1 MSYNRVG
8 SDVSEH
14 SDRRN
19 PLERFLGIFTEVR
32 AGEGGLT
39 LAMSFLVFLLLAAY
53 YLMRPVREALI
64 LQQGGAEAKA
74 YLSAVMAVLLYF
86 LVQGYARMVSR
97 YERTRLITVVTFI
110 FVGCLVVFWILSRLG
125 VPYLGYAFFV
135 WVGIFSV
142 MVVAQF
148 WSYAND
154 VYSNEAGKRL
164 FPLVGFGGM
173 LGAFVGADISDRLM
187 DFINVYEM
195 LLIAAVILVGCI
207 VITNLIS
214 LKVWGRQQIR
224 VGQQS
229 LEAWLGER
237 KERKEREKLAFG
249 VLKEHKYLWYI
260 AMLILVLNLVNTT
273 GEYILGRM
281 VEGFGAEQVELA
293 VSEAKAAGTSLR
305 WEDRELGPPD
315 SPEARDEFVQSTIG
329 KFYAG
334 FFRWMNLL
342 GMFLQLFV
350 VGRLVQ
356 YGGIRAGLYWLPII
370 ALGTYGLVFMLPILK
385 YVRIGKIFENASDYS
400 INKTTVQMLFLPTSR
415 DIKYKAKQV
424 TDSFFQRV
432 GDVASALLVFVGTM
446 ILHLDVRGFA
456 FVNILFIVGWFFIV
470 RGIVSE
476 HREIEAGNRPELTG
490 EEEEPLAA

>member
-1 MSYNRVG
+1 LAAAVKLSYNRFG
-8 SDVSEH
+8 SYVTEL

-19 PLERFLGIFTEVR
+19 PLERFLGIFTEVH

-39 LAMSFLVFLLLAAY
+39 LAMAFLIFLLLAAY

-64 LQQGGAEAKA
+64 LQQGGAEVKS

-86 LVQGYARMVSR
+86 LVQGYAKMVSR

-173 LGAFVGADISDRLM
+173 LGAFVGADFSDRLM
-187 DFINVYEM
+187 EFVNVYEM
-195 LLIAAVILVGCI
+195 LLIAAALLVVCI

-229 LEAWLGER
+229 LEAWLGDR
-237 KERKEREKLAFG
+237 KARKEREKLAFG

-260 AMLILVLNLVNTT
+260 ALLVLVLNLVNTN
-273 GEYILGRM
+273 GEYILGRLA
-281 VEGFGAEQVELA
+281 GDFGTQQVEQA
-293 VSEAKAAGTSLR
+293 VSEAIAAGTNLQFG
-305 WEDRELGPPD
+305 DRDLGDPNSQD
-315 SPEARDEFVQSTIG
+315 VQDEFVQSTIG
-329 KFYAG
+329 NFYAG
-334 FFRWMNLL
+334 FYRWMNLL

-350 VGRLVQ
+350 VGRLIKI
-356 YGGIRAGLYWLPII
+356 GGIKTGLY
-370 ALGTYGLVFMLPILK
+370 
-385 YVRIGKIFENASDYS
+385 
-400 INKTTVQMLFLPTSR
+400 
-415 DIKYKAKQV
+415 
-424 TDSFFQRV
+424 
-432 GDVASALLVFVGTM
+432 
-446 ILHLDVRGFA
+446 
-456 FVNILFIVGWFFIV
+456 
-470 RGIVSE
+470 
-476 HREIEAGNRPELTG
+476 
-490 EEEEPLAA
+490 